1 MIPNLKLLDSFKLTG
16 HLNVNFACELSSDDR
31 IFVIC
36 ESSLYVL
43 TLRPDLRSTLPQY
56 SYQKVVIE
64 PSTYALCAHLDLD
77 INSFIH
83 DLPKD
88 ALYEATAR
96 MDLSHN
102 LQSAAPFTISQIQAQ
117 WSESNMVDKAFS
129 MLGVLTSLYTLDIYV
144 RRTSEVGLTEY
155 KSMLNLTKAILDR
168 RKGEFVYS
176 TKLPPIQK
184 MRELKKRVEYI
195 SPITFTWGHTFQI
208 NGDNC
213 TVVFIGHFKG
223 EISIWKIH
231 SVLACEQEINKEFL
245 VRYST
250 KLGDISTLYWH
261 RTEQFGGVLCA
272 GDCSGKIS
280 VFRITNLEQQCC
292 VDSEVQL
299 YLDTDCKV
307 DRIAVTSLGDSTILL
322 AVKQSNLLFF
332 GIDVMGNV
340 FDLRVHNVGN
350 FYITGITLQ
359 EATIKVLTFMGIFKL
374 LKVSIQSGK
383 ILVSEQTIPIKH
395 EFADS
400 RTHGLIESN
409 HKVFYGILTHPSHF
423 KNAYQGKKFATFC
436 FFHDIN
442 LNPLKLLLDNK
453 SSSLRTF
460 WDCLETLR
468 LVCLKEQRF
477 PWLGIKSDL
486 DLDSCSVTEL
496 KTLRLIAKIS
506 ESVFVIIKRVY
517 SYDIKPYILLH
528 YLVDIKVILQRL
540 ALLFAEKSNGKK
552 LSVFQMQSID
562 LQVLYLK
569 ELVRNGVLLKAQVGK
584 SFISELTHIL
594 SIANEL
600 EYPDMDR
607 CNYCGEKLIGA
618 TCIPPHADSRCT
630 FTLMPILLTPAF
642 KCLLCNSLAHKNIEN
657 YVELVICPYC
667 DYPMERICV
676 EKTVTEIELTEITS
690 ECAYDCIQDISE
702 TLAELCR
709 SLDNT
714 EDSSEG
720 IVYVSDD
727 DVDCSEKEIKELYFK
742 TRDMKLDFSES
753 ILNGNE

>member
-16 HLNVNFACELSSDDR
+16 HLNANFACELSSDDR

-43 TLRPDLRSTLPQY
+43 TLRPDLSSTFPQY

-64 PSTYALCAHLDLD
+64 PSAYALCEHIDID
-77 INSFIH
+77 INTFIH

-96 MDLSHN
+96 LDLSHN
-102 LQSAAPFTISQIQAQ
+102 LQSAAPCTISQIQAQ

-129 MLGVLTSLYTLDIYV
+129 MLGVLTSLYSLNIYV
-144 RRTSEVGLTEY
+144 RRTTEVGLTEY
-155 KSMLNLTKAILDR
+155 KSMLNLTEAILDR
-168 RKGEFVYS
+168 RKSEFIYS
-176 TKLPPIQK
+176 VKLPPIQK

-195 SPITFTWGHTFQI
+195 SPLTFTWGHTFQI

-223 EISIWKIH
+223 DISIWKVH
-231 SVLACEQEINKEFL
+231 SVSSCEREVNKEFL

-272 GDCSGKIS
+272 GDCNGKIS
-280 VFRITNLEQQCC
+280 VFRIRNLEQSQCC
-292 VDSEVQL
+292 VESEVQL
-299 YLDTDCKV
+299 YLSTDCKV

-332 GIDVMGNV
+332 GIDVIGKL

-359 EATIKVLTFMGIFKL
+359 EATIKVLTFTGTFKL
-374 LKVSIQSGK
+374 LKLSIQSGK
-383 ILVSEQTIPIKH
+383 ILVSEQVIPVKH
-395 EFADS
+395 EFAGF

-409 HKVFYGILTHPSHF
+409 HKVFYGILTHPLHF
-423 KNAYQGKKFATFC
+423 KNAYQGKKFANFC
-436 FFHDIN
+436 FFHDTN
-442 LNPLKLLLDNK
+442 LNPLKMLLDNK

-468 LVCLKEQRF
+468 LICLKEQRF
-477 PWLGIKSDL
+477 PWLGIKPDL
-486 DLDSCSVTEL
+486 DLDSCSITEL

-517 SYDIKPYILLH
+517 SYNIKPYILLH

-540 ALLFAEKSNGKK
+540 ALVLTEKD
-552 LSVFQMQSID
+552 LSEFQMQSID
-562 LQVLYLK
+562 LQVLFLK
-569 ELVRNGVLLKAQVGK
+569 ELVKNGVLLKAQVGK
-584 SFISELTHIL
+584 TFISELTHIL

-600 EYPDMDR
+600 VYPDMVR

-618 TCIPPHADSRCT
+618 TCLPPHADSRCT
-630 FTLMPILLTPAF
+630 FTLMPILLAPAF
-642 KCLLCNSLAHKNIEN
+642 KCLLCHSLAHRDIEN

-676 EKTVTEIELTEITS
+676 EKTVTEMEQTDITS
-690 ECAYDCIQDISE
+690 ECACDCIQNSSE
-702 TLAELCR
+702 TLALLCTG
-709 SLDNT
+709 LDNI
-714 EDSSEG
+714 EDSSED

-742 TRDMKLDFSES
+742 TRDMKLDVNES
-753 ILNGNE
+753 VLNGND